1 MNNSKSKVVAIV
13 VISIAIFIAIA
24 AVAIGVTSSQG
35 GQPGTTSQ
43 GDQGNIIQGE
53 SLESLL
59 KRVTVETATPVKAS
73 VNIVDN
79 SLYDELPDIEK
90 YPLKVEGRGDIDIE
104 IFTSGEKAGTGNDA
118 WLIDCANSFNN
129 QYNTINGQSV
139 SMSVR
144 SVSSGLAADYII
156 SEKYLP
162 DLYTPSNILFGEFAA
177 VNGGKLEMYTQRLVG
192 NTAGLLV
199 RKGSGYSTPDAVI
212 DAVMAGKINIGY
224 TNPQTSATGLNLLLY
239 IMKRTGDVTN
249 PDAVDAF
256 ARFNNNIPFVAYT
269 TQQMASSASNGSLDG
284 MTMEYQT
291 YINDSNLQSMYDF
304 IPFGLRHDNPLYIVD
319 KLGKSA
325 DELEAIEMISKYLTS
340 KEMQDI
346 ATRYGFN
353 NNDNHSDSYSVGGSE
368 VTQALKTYKTKK
380 DNGKDIIAVFVADC
394 SGSMAGMAIQQLK
407 ESLSNGM
414 QYINENNYVG
424 LISYST
430 GVTKEV
436 PIAKFDLNQK
446 AYFQGAINKL
456 TANGGTQSYEAICV
470 ALDMIEQE
478 KVNHPDAKCMIF
490 LLTDGYANGTMSMN
504 AIKPAV
510 LRSGVPI
517 YTIGYT
523 DQADMASLKELSS
536 INEAAS
542 INADSEDI
550 IYQIKSLFNAQL

>member
-1 MNNSKSKVVAIV
+1 MNNSKNKTAVIV
-13 VISIAIFIAIA
+13 MVSIAIFITIIA
-24 AVAIGVTSSQG
+24 VVIGVAGSQLSDDLSNMG
-35 GQPGTTSQ
+35 AVK
-43 GDQGNIIQGE
+43 GE
-53 SLESLL
+53 SLDSLM
-59 KRVTVETATPVKAS
+59 KRVRVDTATPVKAS
-73 VNIVDN
+73 VNIMDN
-79 SLYDELPDIEK
+79 NLYDELPEIDK

-104 IFTSGEKAGTGNDA
+104 IFTSGEKAGAGNDA

-129 QYNTINGQSV
+129 QNNKVNGQTV
-139 SMSVR
+139 SISVR

-162 DLYTPSNILFGEFAA
+162 DLYTPSNVLFGEYAI
-177 VNGGKLEMYTQRLVG
+177 VNGGKLELYNSRLVG

-199 RKGSGYSTPDAVI
+199 RKNSGYTSTDEVI
-212 DAVMAGKINIGY
+212 NDVMDGKINIGY
-224 TNPQTSATGLNLLLY
+224 TNPQTSATGLNLLLE
-239 IMKRTGDVTN
+239 ILKRHGDVTS
-249 PDAVDAF
+249 DEAVNAF

-269 TQQMASSASNGSLDG
+269 TQQMATSAANGSLDG

-304 IPFGLRHDNPLYIVD
+304 IAFGLRHDNPLYLVD
-319 KLGKSA
+319 KMSKSS
-325 DELEAIEMISKYLTS
+325 DELEAIDLINRYLISS
-340 KEMQDI
+340 DMQQI

-353 NNDNHSDSYSVGGSE
+353 NNESYKDSYTVAGSE
-368 VTQALKTYKTKK
+368 VTQALKTYKSKK

-394 SGSMAGMAIQQLK
+394 SGSMAGAPILQLK

-424 LISYST
+424 LVSYSSWST
-430 GVTKEV
+430 IEV
-436 PIAKFDLNQK
+436 PIAPFDFNQE
-446 AYFQGAINKL
+446 AYFQGAINNL
-456 TANGGTQSYEAICV
+456 TANGGTASYEAICV
-470 ALDMIEQE
+470 ALDMIEKE

-504 AIKPAV
+504 SIKYAV
-510 LRSGVPI
+510 VQSEVPI

-523 DQADMASLKELSS
+523 DQADMNSLKELSG

-542 INADSEDI
+542 INADSDDI